1 MLRGG
6 RALRGGA
13 GPGAGRRGAARC
25 GGAGPQEGGEG
36 PRSHPPAPPSI
47 VGSGSRG
54 SPAPPPSWAAGV
66 RSTMSAGAGPGAGAG
81 GGAGG
86 GTPPVLSC
94 TPPRGN
100 APRPARSARTCVRG
114 GGGGG
119 TRGDI
124 AGAERRWR
132 GVTPRGRAG
141 GAAGDRRA
149 AERRLCDSAEPARC
163 DAAGRGGH
171 RVTLQSRGDAGR
183 TERGRR
189 GVAPRSHAGC
199 AG

>member
-13 GPGAGRRGAARC
+13 GPGAGRRGAVWRC
-25 GGAGPQEGGEG
+25 GAAGRRGG
-36 PRSHPPAPPSI
+36 PAL
-47 VGSGSRG
+47 
-54 SPAPPPSWAAGV
+54 PPPRAALYC
-66 RSTMSAGAGPGAGAG
+66 RERLAGLSGAAAILGRRREEHNERRGRAG
-81 GGAGG
+81 GGGG
-86 GTPPVLSC
+86 G
-94 TPPRGN
+94 
-100 APRPARSARTCVRG
+100 RG
-114 GGGGG
+114 GGRHSSCPQLHSPARERASPRPERAHVCAWWGGG

-171 RVTLQSRGDAGR
+171 RVTLQSRGDAWR